1 MNNRPRLLFL
11 ITEDWYFWSHR
22 LDLARAAAQAGFD
35 VSIATRV
42 TIHGER
48 VQREGFRLLPIG
60 LYRQSRNPF
69 VELAAVLEL
78 VRLYRRERP
87 AIVHH
92 VAMKPI
98 LYGSLAAWILG
109 VPVVVN
115 AFAGLG
121 YAFTDETRRRSIVHT
136 YLRKALKILLRLS
149 KSLVIFQNKDDRDL
163 LFEEGVI
170 EIQHTR
176 IIPGSG
182 VDTKTFDVRL
192 SAEECP
198 IVMLASRMLWDKGIG
213 EFVEASRRLK
223 QNGVSARYV
232 LVGRCD
238 EHNPAA
244 IEPTQIRRWVQEG
257 LVEWW
262 EHRDEMSST
271 LTSAAIVVLP
281 SYREGLPKVLLEAA
295 ACGKPLIATDVPG
308 CRDIV
313 TDGVNGLLVP
323 VRDPAALATAI
334 DTLLRDSSLRA
345 AMGAAGREVVIRAF
359 SVEKVAGQV
368 VDLYRELLAERKQGP
383 QSTGSA

>member
-1 MNNRPRLLFL
+1 MNARPRLLFL

-35 VSIATRV
+35 VSIASRV
-42 TIHGER
+42 TAHGER
-48 VQREGFRLLPIG
+48 IQHEGFHLLPISLFRRG
-60 LYRQSRNPF
+60 RNPF

-92 VAMKPI
+92 VALKPI
-98 LYGSLAAWILG
+98 LYGSLAAWISG

-121 YAFTDETRRRSIVHT
+121 YAFTDETRRKSIAHRF
-136 YLRKALKILLRLS
+136 LCRALTTLLRLS
-149 KSLVIFQNKDDRDL
+149 QSVVVFQNKDDRDL
-163 LFEEGVI
+163 LFEEGVV
-170 EIQHTR
+170 EIQQTR

-182 VDTKTFDVRL
+182 VDTKNFNVRP
-192 SAEECP
+192 SAGDCP
-198 IVMLASRMLWDKGIG
+198 VVMLASRMLWDKGIG
-213 EFVEASRRLK
+213 EFVEAARRLK
-223 QNGVSARYV
+223 QNGLAARYV

-244 IEPTQIRRWVQEG
+244 IEPTQLRQWVEEG
-257 LVEWW
+257 VVEWW
-262 EHRDEMSST
+262 EHRDEMSQT
-271 LTSAAIVVLP
+271 LASATIVVLP

-313 TDGVNGLLVP
+313 THGVNGLLVAA
-323 VRDPAALATAI
+323 RDSAALAVAI
-334 DTLLRDSSLRA
+334 DTLLRDSSRRA
-345 AMGAAGREVVIRAF
+345 AMGVAGREAVTRMF
-359 SVEKVAGQV
+359 SVEKIAGQF
-368 VDLYRELLAERKQGP
+368 VDLYRELLAGRKQGQ